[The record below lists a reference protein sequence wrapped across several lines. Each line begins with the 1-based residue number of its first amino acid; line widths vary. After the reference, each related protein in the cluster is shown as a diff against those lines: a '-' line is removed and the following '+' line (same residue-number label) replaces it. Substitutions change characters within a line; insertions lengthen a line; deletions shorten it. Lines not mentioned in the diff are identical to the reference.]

1 MQRQMDGKYAMDSR
15 NEMLDALEES
25 LASLTEAYA
34 EIEAAETARVAWIE
48 TTGSILRRAAA

>member
-1 MQRQMDGKYAMDSR
+1 MDSR

-48 TTGSILRRAAA
+48 MTRSILRRAA